1 MVPCTVFGCVCL
13 AARSY
18 LWIIWAQSGH
28 KHSLT
33 HHCHLPLNQQLLL
46 FVCASTKHTQSLP
59 SLDRNTHTKRVT
71 THEHRERVCVR
82 RWFSVP
88 PLELS
93 AGHFISTSRIS
104 EKAHP
109 ATRACKVRQS
119 QGHSSVLLDRRR
131 RPGRILKL
139 KRGDCSSPNS
149 SASCNQDCLSLN
161 T

>member
-1 MVPCTVFGCVCL
+1 MLGSTE
-13 AARSY
+13 
-18 LWIIWAQSGH
+18 
-28 KHSLT
+28 
-33 HHCHLPLNQQLLL
+33 L
-46 FVCASTKHTQSLP
+46 FVDNMGTIRAQTLPDSSLSPATKPTTITFCMCIHKTHSLP
-59 SLDRNTHTKRVT
+59 SLDRNTHTQKGSLHT
-71 THEHRERVCVR
+71 NIERVCVR